1 MSSIDERIVQMQFQ
15 NSQFEKGV
23 SESLKSLEK
32 LKEGLQLE
40 KAAEGLK
47 KLQEAGDS
55 FSLAKVSESVDGLG
69 ERFSAFGTFAGR
81 IIENLADTVYK
92 KLGGAI

>member
-1 MSSIDERIVQMQFQ
+1 MNNIDERIVQMQFQ

-23 SESLKSLEK
+23 AESLKSLEK

-69 ERFSAFGTFAGR
+69 ERFSAFC
-81 IIENLADTVYK
+81 I
-92 KLGGAI
+92 